1 MILQKLQ
8 SANSVILDSVN
19 ATNNRQAAESFQ
31 KQLASLSVST
41 TQLEQ
46 LLDLVMAMQA
56 KGIVTHIISAEIKE
70 SLQNAVDSCGEKT
83 YDHSLDAS
91 TVSAL
96 KNAVE
101 LCKNS
106 INALWKESADKT
118 CTPLI
123 ESMTSL
129 RGLFGDTKEVDY
141 LLDYLKKVKSNTP
154 SSVRTLDTY
163 LINIDKAKKIVED
176 LRFDSDTE
184 VKIFIEKV
192 RAQKAT
198 VAHLTPHILEWLNQN
213 HLTNKIKLRF

>member
-31 KQLASLSVST
+31 RQLASLSVST

-176 LRFDSDTE
+176 LHFDSDTE

>member
-31 KQLASLSVST
+31 RQLASLSVST

-118 CTPLI
+118 CAPLI